1 MAEDNGPESLQ
12 GWLGHSDVWRA
23 TNLMATVG
31 WEQR

>member
-1 MAEDNGPESLQ
+1 MAEDNGPEPLR
-12 GWLGHSDVWRA
+12 GWPGHSDVRRA